1 MKPTIHEAM
10 NHHRVEELLRV
21 AASDR
26 LANARRHS
34 PRRPARKGEG
44 TER

>member
-1 MKPTIHEAM
+1 MKATISEAM
-10 NHHRVEELLRV
+10 NHHHVEDLLRT
-21 AASDR
+21 AATDR
-26 LANARRHS
+26 LANTRRRS